1 MNSSKKQIKK
11 GKDPSNEVK
20 IFALGGLG
28 AVGMNM
34 YVVEVADQI
43 IVIDAGILFAGGEA
57 PGVDYIIPD
66 VSYLKENEQRIVG
79 LFITHGHEDHIGG
92 IPFLVQKVKIPAIYA
107 CGLAVGLIQNKM
119 REYPQLSYNIIS
131 YNDDSVYKFSRFSI
145 SFFRTNHSIPD
156 SFGIAIKTNLGYVIY
171 TGDFKFDFTPI
182 GKVADYYKMARMG
195 EEGVLCLLSDSTN
208 ANITN
213 FSLSEKKIAQ
223 NMQNLFSQ
231 IKGRIIVATFASNVF
246 RVQQIL
252 NASYQTGRK
261 VVVFGHSMEKTIE
274 VATKLKYINVPK
286 GTIISTRELQNVEDH
301 KITLL
306 CTGSQGEPMAALSR
320 IANGT
325 HKHIKLQA
333 GDTVVYSS
341 KAIPGN
347 EQFINRNIN
356 KMVQAGANV
365 IKNSPLT
372 DTHTTGHAS
381 EAEIQLM
388 LSLIKPKYFIP
399 VHGEYYM
406 LQKHANIAVNMG
418 LKKENTF
425 VLDNGDVV
433 TFTEKGAKVNKAA
446 VFATDIYLDSSL
458 SDVDSNILKERKHL
472 ADEGIITI
480 AFTVSKEKRILA
492 PTTLETKGFVDVEK
506 SADLV
511 QKIIKKAD
519 EIFKGLLSRYK
530 YIVEKNFR
538 HQILQQ
544 LSQYIYDE
552 TERRPFIVPI
562 IMIV

>member
-1 MNSSKKQIKK
+1 MNSNKTQIKK

-286 GTIISTRELQNVEDH
+286 GTIISTGNFRMS
-301 KITLL
+301 KTIKSL
-306 CTGSQGEPMAALSR
+306 CSARDPK
-320 IANGT
+320 ANRWPPCRGLPT
-325 HKHIKLQA
+325 A
-333 GDTVVYSS
+333 RTNTSNFRP
-341 KAIPGN
+341 AIPW
-347 EQFINRNIN
+347 FIRAKPFPATN
-356 KMVQAGANV
+356 
-365 IKNSPLT
+365 NS
-372 DTHTTGHAS
+372 S
-381 EAEIQLM
+381 
-388 LSLIKPKYFIP
+388 
-399 VHGEYYM
+399 
-406 LQKHANIAVNMG
+406 IAIS
-418 LKKENTF
+418 T
-425 VLDNGDVV
+425 
-433 TFTEKGAKVNKAA
+433 
-446 VFATDIYLDSSL
+446 
-458 SDVDSNILKERKHL
+458 RWC
-472 ADEGIITI
+472 
-480 AFTVSKEKRILA
+480 
-492 PTTLETKGFVDVEK
+492 
-506 SADLV
+506 
-511 QKIIKKAD
+511 
-519 EIFKGLLSRYK
+519 
-530 YIVEKNFR
+530 
-538 HQILQQ
+538 
-544 LSQYIYDE
+544 
-552 TERRPFIVPI
+552 RPA
-562 IMIV
+562 